1 VHGLHVQ
8 SYEVVRFSRTIVRAE
23 DYSSDVDEELQN
35 TMILRWNRE
44 APHAADC
51 RGLYVAAVRDPRR
64 GILAAYERCA
74 AGVWRDV
81 LREHCRMLGKEMR
94 L

>member
-1 VHGLHVQ
+1 V
-8 SYEVVRFSRTIVRAE
+8 T
-23 DYSSDVDEELQN
+23 
-35 TMILRWNRE
+35 ILRWSRT

-74 AGVWRDV
+74 AGAWRDV